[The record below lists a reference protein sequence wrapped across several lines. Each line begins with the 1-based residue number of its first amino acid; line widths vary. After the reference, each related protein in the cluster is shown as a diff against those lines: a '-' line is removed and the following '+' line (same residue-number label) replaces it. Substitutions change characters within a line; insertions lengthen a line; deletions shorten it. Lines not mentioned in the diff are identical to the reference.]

1 MSGSKKTRRG
11 FDSGTRAGSGNALV
25 DADSKA
31 DVFQQ
36 ENGIYE
42 RGWIAKSA
50 GTLRA
55 YYCRFGLV
63 SLRENWK
70 HVLFVER
77 GKSDTTQY
85 CMLVCVGAQ
94 GILIFCGNHE
104 QSCASSAL
112 YMFVCRGVRL
122 FFMRGWSSRV
132 AHSTMGAY
140 AHLRAPLEQEQAQ
153 GCTPRKML
161 ACSVRYRFS
170 GITYCILRALALF
183 RASLKREHQDSTC
196 SVRHWNA
203 SILGSIMSAM
213 LVFGRDTS

>member
-1 MSGSKKTRRG
+1 LRSKRFVSGSKKTRRG

-50 GTLRA
+50 GSLRA

-94 GILIFCGNHE
+94 GILIFVEIMSSHVHHPRCICLCVE
-104 QSCASSAL
+104 VCACFSCVAGAVAL
-112 YMFVCRGVRL
+112 RTLPWERTLIYEHR
-122 FFMRGWSSRV
+122 SSRSKHK
-132 AHSTMGAY
+132 AA
-140 AHLRAPLEQEQAQ
+140 RLEKCLLAQ
-153 GCTPRKML
+153 CAT
-161 ACSVRYRFS
+161 
-170 GITYCILRALALF
+170 
-183 RASLKREHQDSTC
+183 
-196 SVRHWNA
+196 
-203 SILGSIMSAM
+203 GSAA
-213 LVFGRDTS
+213 